1 MPLSKKVLE
10 GSVRLTRIRRIK
22 IVLYILQ
29 VAILVALAFLV
40 VFIIGNAK
48 IKPSLYL
55 PIDSFA
61 AVVVLI
67 LLVICVEGFFFRM
80 LEIRF
85 ARSSSAR
92 HLMAMTS
99 MKSSMLIAIICAVI
113 TFVLMVPPILSV
125 VEGAT
130 EKTITVTSGEDY
142 SFWSRDPLA
151 MLRASEIRA
160 TSQDTVELY
169 LVDDSVYQQ
178 YNGSLGEMYSLRLN
192 DDDYII
198 DGELTITIPFSD
210 HTLFHLVLNDLD
222 NPGAIITVTL
232 SNEVSE
238 TFTGLVSLL
247 TLAFVVANIAWIAYL
262 VPIER
267 KYSHG
272 SIYK

>member
-10 GSVRLTRIRRIK
+10 DSVRLTRIHRIK
-22 IVLYILQ
+22 IMLYMLQ

-40 VFIIGNAK
+40 VFIIGDAK

-55 PIDSFA
+55 PLDSFA

-67 LLVICVEGFFFRM
+67 LFVICVEGFFFRI

-92 HLMAMTS
+92 HLMANTS
-99 MKSSMLIAIICAVI
+99 MKRSILIAIISAAI

-125 VEGAT
+125 VEDAT
-130 EKTITVTSGEDY
+130 ERTVAITSGTDY
-142 SFWSRDPLA
+142 SFWSRDPIAL
-151 MLRASEIRA
+151 LRASEIRA
-160 TSQDTVELY
+160 TSQDIVQLY
-169 LVDDSVYQQ
+169 LVKDAVYRE
-178 YNGSLGEMYSLRLN
+178 YNGSLDEMYSMRLN
-192 DDDYII
+192 HDNYVI
-198 DGELTITIPFSD
+198 DGELTITIPFAD

-238 TFTGLVSLL
+238 TLTGLVSLL
-247 TLAFVVANIAWIAYL
+247 TLAFVVANIAWVAYL

-267 KYSHG
+267 KYAHG